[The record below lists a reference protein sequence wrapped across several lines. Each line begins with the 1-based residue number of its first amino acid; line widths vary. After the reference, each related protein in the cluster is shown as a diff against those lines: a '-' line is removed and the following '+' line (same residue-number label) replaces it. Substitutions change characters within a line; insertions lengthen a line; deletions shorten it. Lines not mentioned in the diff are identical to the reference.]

1 MEPITLS
8 IALLTIHRS
17 HESARRSARRARI
30 RYLQLRTHN
39 KWVNAQA
46 HDDLWCLMD
55 EEAAE
60 DAADIQKAN
69 EASKF
74 F

>member
-1 MEPITLS
+1 MFSRPFGLFQYTVMPFGLAPEP
-8 IALLTIHRS
+8 ATIMR
-17 HESARRSARRARI
+17 
-30 RYLQLRTHN
+30 
-39 KWVNAQA
+39 
-46 HDDLWCLMD
+46 LMD

-74 F
+74 FKKNYQLEPDWDNDAGA